1 MQRTGSEPNS
11 LRGNV
16 NRFSAALLF
25 SAATCPALTAAHAQV
40 LTPPPAPTPDTRP
53 QIALLPPTAPS
64 GKPVY
69 SVLLRERANAT
80 QWFSALPNPE
90 TYGHGDSLVRLA
102 IAQRINRIDWQLE
115 LSNSA
120 ELELPTDAVSPI
132 AAQGQLGLGGTYY
145 AANSN
150 NNFPAAVSFK
160 TGFLRYHFNHDMGL
174 ARIGRFEFFDGAETV
189 PKNSTLTWLQT
200 NRVAQRLI
208 GNFGFSNGQR
218 SFDGVDVKVGGT
230 NWDVTA
236 MGGRA
241 DQGVFKMNAN
251 EELNVD
257 VQYLSYTRYVA
268 KQHVAFRA
276 FGLGYHDGRT
286 GLTKTDNRTAAAR
299 ALDHKNIRI
308 GTYGGDMIA
317 AIPIARQTFDLL
329 VWGVGQNGS
338 WGLLDHRAGAIAIE
352 GGLRAE
358 TLPTKPWLRGGFL
371 RTTGDNNN
379 TDGVHNTFFQVLPT
393 PRNYARYPFF
403 NMMNS
408 KDEFVQLIDKP
419 STRLDLR
426 TDLHFLQLTAPTDF
440 WYQGGGAY
448 DNKAFGYVG
457 RPGNG
462 HGSFTSLYDVS
473 ADYAVTRNVTMTAYY
488 ARAFGKT
495 VIKAIYPVQQDSNYG
510 YLELLYRMSKR

>member
-1 MQRTGSEPNS
+1 MKH
-11 LRGNV
+11 
-16 NRFSAALLF
+16 RFLLF
-25 SAATCPALTAAHAQV
+25 VSTASALPLFAQSPV
-40 LTPPPAPTPDTRP
+40 PDTRP
-53 QIALLPPTAPS
+53 QIAPLPANAPS
-64 GKPVY
+64 GKPVV
-69 SVLLRERANAT
+69 SVVLRERGNAT

-90 TYGHGDSLVRLA
+90 TYGHGDSLLRFA
-102 IAQRINRIDWQLE
+102 IAQRIKHFDYQVE
-115 LSNSA
+115 VSNSS
-120 ELELPTDAVSPI
+120 ELALPTDAVSPV

-145 AANSN
+145 AANSS

-160 TGFLRYHFNHDMGL
+160 TGFVRYHFKDDKGL
-174 ARIGRFEFFDGAETV
+174 VRLGRFEFLDGTETT
-189 PKNSTLTWLQT
+189 PKNPVLAWLQP

-218 SFDGVDVKVGGT
+218 SFDGMDVKVGGA

-236 MGGRA
+236 MGARA

-257 VQYLSYTRYVA
+257 VQYLAYTRYMARQRV
-268 KQHVAFRA
+268 QFRA
-276 FGLGYHDGRT
+276 FGIGYHDGRT
-286 GLTKTDNRTAAAR
+286 GLTKTDSRTAAAR

-317 AIPIARQTFDLL
+317 ALPVGKQTFDLL
-329 VWGVGQNGS
+329 VWGVGQNGT
-338 WGLLDHRAGAIAIE
+338 WGLLDHRAGAIAVE

-358 TLPTKPWLRGGFL
+358 TVPSKPWLRGGFL

-408 KDEFVQLIDKP
+408 KDEFVQLVDKP
-419 STRLDLR
+419 MARLDLR

-457 RPGNG
+457 RPGNN
-462 HGSFTSLYDVS
+462 HGSFTSLYDIS
-473 ADYAVTRNVTMTAYY
+473 ADYALTKQLTLTTYY
-488 ARAFGKT
+488 AHAFGKT
-495 VIKAIYPVQQDSNYG
+495 VVKAIYPVEQGSNYG
-510 YLELLYRMSKR
+510 YFELLYKLSKPLK